1 MGRHSPRPTP
11 SMETPGQ
18 RQTRLPA
25 PRRACAVKEG
35 IGALGRP
42 TNSGFHSWKNDYALT
57 DAPLVA
63 QIKAAG
69 GIILGKASLSEFTNS
84 GGDNINSVRPGF
96 CRHPD
101 STARALASPPKP
113 SRSPPGSPRCFSVA
127 PPCPAFPSKTTT
139 PQIKPTRRADSM
151 ANPPSSHAQETPRK
165 APSPPAHGRT
175 VRPSA
180 RPLRRSARKAPSR
193 QPMAAHLSISC
204 EPPRLIAATAPAK
217 SDRPEKLSH

>member
-1 MGRHSPRPTP
+1 M
-11 SMETPGQ
+11 
-18 RQTRLPA
+18 
-25 PRRACAVKEG
+25 KEG

-101 STARALASPPKP
+101 STARALASPPKAFAISTRLSSVLLARSTLP
-113 SRSPPGSPRCFSVA
+113 SVPLKNHHTPNQTNKARRLDGKPAKQSRSRDPTQSTVAASPWPHSAAFGA
-127 PPCPAFPSKTTT
+127 PAPAFSTQGTV
-139 PQIKPTRRADSM
+139 A
-151 ANPPSSHAQETPRK
+151 
-165 APSPPAHGRT
+165 PAHGRT
-175 VRPSA
+175 SQHIMRTAATHRGNRP
-180 RPLRRSARKAPSR
+180 REKR
-193 QPMAAHLSISC
+193 
-204 EPPRLIAATAPAK
+204 PPRKIIPLKISQNK
-217 SDRPEKLSH
+217 